1 MQKYLYRLMVT
12 ISLMWL
18 LPCLSYAQQEKIFAV
33 ETFILL
39 IKANHPVAKQAAI
52 SVDKANAEILSARGG
67 FDPVLDVDASRK
79 TFDGKNYYNYY
90 NPELK
95 IPTPL
100 PLDIKTGV
108 EDNGGSF
115 VSSETSKGK
124 TSYLGVELALAKGF
138 LIDKRR
144 AALKQSKLFKSQTE
158 QERKATINNLLF
170 EAYTDYWQWAGAYQ
184 QFSVYN
190 KFLDISSNRLRL
202 IRIGFKNGERSLM
215 DTIEAFTQVQ
225 NYQLM
230 QAEAKLKWINA
241 TLQVSNYLWFNDDSA
256 YVLPKYF
263 VPDTVQFTLQQPAG
277 SVDEIVNQSS
287 TQNPIL
293 KSYQFKLN
301 SLEVEKRLKFQSLLP
316 YFTVKAN
323 LLSKNYY
330 KPKGFDA
337 NYLENNYKWGIDF
350 KLPLFIREGRGDYK
364 KAQLKIKETNLEI
377 ENKRWQL
384 ENKIRSY
391 HNENRALGVQLTT
404 VNSMYTNYF
413 ALLKNEEM
421 KFTQG
426 ESSLFLVN
434 SRETKLLELVQKQI
448 ELRVKY
454 QKSRFAI
461 DWAAGN
467 LQ

>member
-1 MQKYLYRLMVT
+1 M
-12 ISLMWL
+12 
-18 LPCLSYAQQEKIFAV
+18 
-33 ETFILL
+33 
-39 IKANHPVAKQAAI
+39 
-52 SVDKANAEILSARGG
+52 
-67 FDPVLDVDASRK
+67 FD
-79 TFDGKNYYNYY
+79 
-90 NPELK
+90 
-95 IPTPL
+95 
-100 PLDIKTGV
+100 
-108 EDNGGSF
+108 
-115 VSSETSKGK
+115 
-124 TSYLGVELALAKGF
+124 
-138 LIDKRR
+138 
-144 AALKQSKLFKSQTE
+144 
-158 QERKATINNLLF
+158 
-170 EAYTDYWQWAGAYQ
+170 AYTDYWQWAGAYQ
-184 QFSVYN
+184 QYSVYN
-190 KFLDISSNRLRL
+190 KFLDISANRLRL

-230 QAEAKLKWINA
+230 QAEAKLKWMNA
-241 TLQVSNYLWFNDDSA
+241 TLQVSNYLWFSDDSA

-263 VPDTVQFTLQQPAG
+263 VPDTVQFAMQQPAG
-277 SVDEIVNQSS
+277 SVDAIVEQSA

-293 KSYQFKLN
+293 RSYQFKLN

-330 KPKGFDA
+330 QPKGFDA

-391 HNENRALGVQLTT
+391 HNENVALGVQLTT
-404 VNSMYTNYF
+404 VNNMYSNYY

-421 KFTQG
+421 KFSQG

-454 QKSRFAI
+454 QKSSFAI

>member
-18 LPCLSYAQQEKIFAV
+18 LPYLTYAQQEKIFAV
-33 ETFILL
+33 ETFISL

-241 TLQVSNYLWFNDDSA
+241 TLQVSNYLC
-256 YVLPKYF
+256 
-263 VPDTVQFTLQQPAG
+263 
-277 SVDEIVNQSS
+277 
-287 TQNPIL
+287 
-293 KSYQFKLN
+293 
-301 SLEVEKRLKFQSLLP
+301 
-316 YFTVKAN
+316 
-323 LLSKNYY
+323 
-330 KPKGFDA
+330 
-337 NYLENNYKWGIDF
+337 
-350 KLPLFIREGRGDYK
+350 
-364 KAQLKIKETNLEI
+364 
-377 ENKRWQL
+377 
-384 ENKIRSY
+384 
-391 HNENRALGVQLTT
+391 
-404 VNSMYTNYF
+404 
-413 ALLKNEEM
+413 
-421 KFTQG
+421 
-426 ESSLFLVN
+426 
-434 SRETKLLELVQKQI
+434 
-448 ELRVKY
+448 
-454 QKSRFAI
+454 
-461 DWAAGN
+461 
-467 LQ
+467 

>member
-1 MQKYLYRLMVT
+1 MQLLKYSCIAAITLVC
-12 ISLMWL
+12 L
-18 LPCLSYAQQEKIFAV
+18 LPLTTEAQQQQLFTA
-33 ETFILL
+33 ETFISLV
-39 IKANHPVAKQAAI
+39 KATHPVAKQAAI
-52 SVDKANAEILSARGG
+52 SVDKANAEILSAKGG

-79 TFDGKNYYNYY
+79 TFDGKNYYNYF

-95 IPTPL
+95 VATPL

-108 EDNGGSF
+108 EDNGGSYL
-115 VSSETSKGK
+115 SSETSKGK
-124 TSYLGVELALAKGF
+124 TSYLGVELALGKGF

-144 AALKQSKLFKSQTE
+144 AALKQALFFKSQTE

-170 EAYTDYWQWAGAYQ
+170 DAYTDYWQWAGAYQ
-184 QFSVYN
+184 QFAVYN
-190 KFLDISSNRLRL
+190 KFLDISANRLRL
-202 IRIGFKNGERSLM
+202 IRIGFYNGERSLM

-230 QAEAKLKWINA
+230 QAEAKLKWVNA
-241 TLQVSNYLWFNDDSA
+241 SLQVSNYLWFNDDSA
-256 YVLPKYF
+256 YVLPKHF
-263 VPDTVQFTLQQPAG
+263 VPDTVQFSLQQPTGA
-277 SVDEIVNQSS
+277 VDAIVEQSS
-287 TQNPIL
+287 VQNPIL

-301 SLEVEKRLKFQSLLP
+301 SLEVEKKLKFQSLLP
-316 YFTVKAN
+316 YFTVKGN

-330 KPKGFDA
+330 QPKGFDA
-337 NYLENNYKWGIDF
+337 NYLEKNYKWGIDF
-350 KLPLFIREGRGDYK
+350 KLPLFFREGSGDYK
-364 KAQLKIKETNLEI
+364 KAQLKIKETNLEL

-391 HNENRALGVQLTT
+391 HNENTALGQQLTT
-404 VNSMYTNYF
+404 INTMYNNYY

-454 QKSRFAI
+454 QKSRYAI
-461 DWAAGN
+461 DCAAGM